1 LDLYLF
7 AATCHTPD
15 DVRRHITEL
24 LNSCM
29 SNDPSG
35 DTNADII
42 DVVADKQLL
51 LDIVIRELCV
61 HMIMSAHTHYNHTM
75 MLTSSSPRQFN
86 MVDNHNNRQPLK
98 SSPSSATH
106 TTAPTTLS
114 AHTHTDEDEIDNEDE
129 SNERARHRQ
138 STNVNVRPSRLGT
151 VALPNLSVSAPLF
164 RTDKLVH

>member
-1 LDLYLF
+1 VDLYLF

-24 LNSCM
+24 LNSCV

-86 MVDNHNNRQPLK
+86 MIDNQNNRQPLK
-98 SSPSSATH
+98 SSPSSAH